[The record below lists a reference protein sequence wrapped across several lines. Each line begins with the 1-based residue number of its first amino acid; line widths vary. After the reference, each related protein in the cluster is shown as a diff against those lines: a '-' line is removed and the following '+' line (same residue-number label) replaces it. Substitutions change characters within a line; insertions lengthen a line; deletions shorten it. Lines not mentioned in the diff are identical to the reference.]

1 MRHIFILIAC
11 LATLVLPSAAQDSV
25 RAYKVEDVPNVRL
38 TDTRLY
44 VSDPTGIL
52 SPAARDTIN
61 VVFSR
66 LEKETGIEASV
77 VMLPSIGE
85 DNAFDFSHRLFR
97 LWGVGKKKSNNGLLI
112 LFVADQRSIRFTTG
126 YGLEGV
132 LPDAACKRI
141 QTRYMI
147 PAFSKGDWDTGMTA
161 GAKAVYA
168 RLKDSMKPDATP
180 DEGFPV
186 GGLVFL
192 VLAIALM
199 MMMPRL
205 INRRTRKCQYCGKPS
220 LRKMSSDVYRTADGG
235 HVRKDVFVCD
245 NCGRI
250 TVKHTRLDDNGGDST
265 GAFLGGMFLGS
276 MFGRGHGGGFGG
288 GGFSGGSFGGGDSG
302 GGGADSNW

>member
-1 MRHIFILIAC
+1 
-11 LATLVLPSAAQDSV
+11 
-25 RAYKVEDVPNVRL
+25 
-38 TDTRLY
+38 
-44 VSDPTGIL
+44 
-52 SPAARDTIN
+52 
-61 VVFSR
+61 
-66 LEKETGIEASV
+66 
-77 VMLPSIGE
+77 
-85 DNAFDFSHRLFR
+85 
-97 LWGVGKKKSNNGLLI
+97 
-112 LFVADQRSIRFTTG
+112 
-126 YGLEGV
+126 
-132 LPDAACKRI
+132 
-141 QTRYMI
+141 MI

-168 RLKDSMKPDATP
+168 RLKDSMKPDAAA

-199 MMMPRL
+199 MMLPRL

-220 LRKMSSDVYRTADGG
+220 LRKMSSDVYRTADGE